1 MEKKETLQIL
11 MSTMFKEDLSFLLS
25 IFPHKHFSE
34 YNILVVNQTTPDK
47 ILKSEYDSVTVINS
61 FEKGSPISRNLA
73 IKNATEDIC
82 LIADDDIIYE
92 PDFEETILN
101 TFKNHKDAGIVSFEA
116 VIDDRKPYKKYP
128 AYTVHNK
135 KTLTTVHAIT
145 IAFRRKQLIAKEALF
160 NPYFGVGSIFGGYT
174 ENVFLRG
181 AHAKGIVSYHVPK
194 VIVYHD
200 DFSSGKR
207 MGEDRAIHAAS
218 AMCNHF
224 HGNVLSFL
232 WVFKYIFFLYRHR
245 YIKFGELY
253 HKLQIGLKGI
263 REYSKLVQEQKVAR
277 HMD

>member
-11 MSTMFKEDLSFLLS
+11 LSTMFREDLGFLEN

-34 YNILVVNQTTPDK
+34 YNIVIVNQTTPDK
-47 ILKSEYDSVTVINS
+47 ILESKYDSIIVINS
-61 FEKGSPISRNLA
+61 FERGTSQSRNIA
-73 IKNATEDIC
+73 IKYSTADIC

-101 TFKNHKDAGIVSFEA
+101 TFSNHMDAGIISFEA
-116 VIDDRKPYKKYP
+116 IIENRKPYKQYP
-128 AYTVHNK
+128 DYTLHNK
-135 KTLTTVHAIT
+135 RTLFSVHEIT
-145 IAFRRKQLIAKEALF
+145 ISFRRKQLIDNQLF
-160 NPYFGVGSIFGGYT
+160 FNEYFSLGGLFGGCT
-174 ENVFLRG
+174 EYVFLRA
-181 AHAKGIVSYHVPK
+181 AHAKGIKSYHVPK

-232 WVFKYIFFLYRHR
+232 WVFKYVFFLYRHR
-245 YIKFGELY
+245 YIKFDELY
-253 HKLQIGLKGI
+253 HKLKIGLKGI
-263 REYSKLVQEQKVAR
+263 KEYSKLVKEQKLMR
-277 HMD
+277 HID